1 MGCRRPARQR
11 GMSGS
16 GWFMVILMV
25 FAAASVGLRLIPH
38 YTQHS
43 TVDGQIRSLLDK
55 PEMARLSRGEVH
67 DRLKSNLKLNNVRD
81 FDTRDKLEI
90 EMSSGVVKM
99 DLFYEVREP
108 MFWNVDVILTFEEH
122 YEKVL

>member
-1 MGCRRPARQR
+1 MESGRPARQR

-16 GWFMVILMV
+16 SWFMVIVLIFGAV
-25 FAAASVGLRLIPH
+25 SVGLRLIPH
-38 YTQHS
+38 YTQHN
-43 TVDGQIRSLLDK
+43 TVDGQIRALLDR
-55 PEMARLSRGEVH
+55 PEMVDMSRSQVHERLE
-67 DRLKSNLKLNNVRD
+67 KNLKLNNIRD

-90 EMSSGVVKM
+90 ERAAGVVKM
-99 DLFYEVREP
+99 DLNYEVREH

>member
-1 MGCRRPARQR
+1 MKGRRPARQR

-16 GWFMVILMV
+16 GWFLLIVVVLGS
-25 FAAASVGLRLIPH
+25 ASVGLRLIPH

-43 TVDGQIRSLLDK
+43 TVDGQIRALLDR
-55 PEMARLSRGEVH
+55 PEMSGMGRNEVH
-67 DRLKSNLKLNNVRD
+67 ERLKTNLKLNNVRD
-81 FDTRDKLEI
+81 FDTRDKLTMEI
-90 EMSSGVVKM
+90 TAGVVKM

-108 MFWNVDVILTFEEH
+108 LFWNVDVILTFEEH